1 MFSLTNFTSHI
12 EKNGIA
18 RSSRFIINI
27 HPVNF
32 YSSDFSGYPTKFT
45 ESGEPVFTANV
56 EEKRDITIRCSKAN
70 IPGIQMLTNELN
82 LYGAMPVINIPQK
95 RKYDLFAISFIN
107 SADMYEKKYF
117 DKWMDKI
124 NDFQSNNI
132 GYYNDITKDITV
144 KMYSDKDNEENFP
157 QYEYTI
163 KKAFPANIENIQLDW
178 ANTNEATMITTDVNF
193 YFEQLVFT
201 HVDNNKQYNS

>member
-1 MFSLTNFTSHI
+1 
-12 EKNGIA
+12 
-18 RSSRFIINI
+18 
-27 HPVNF
+27 
-32 YSSDFSGYPTKFT
+32 
-45 ESGEPVFTANV
+45 
-56 EEKRDITIRCSKAN
+56 
-70 IPGIQMLTNELN
+70 
-82 LYGAMPVINIPQK
+82 
-95 RKYDLFAISFIN
+95 
-107 SADMYEKKYF
+107 
-117 DKWMDKI
+117 MDKI